1 LVSISLLQTVFI
13 LVVVVLE
20 YPTVRSP
27 WAATEV
33 AQRVIVQMPLVF
45 LAHHTQVA
53 AAVLVG
59 PLLAVVT
66 TLVVTVVPG

>member
-1 LVSISLLQTVFI
+1 VFI

-20 YPTVRSP
+20 YPTVRSL
-27 WAATEV
+27 WVATEV
-33 AQRVIVQMPLVF
+33 EQRVIVQMPLVF
-45 LAHHTQVA
+45 LAHHTQVVA
-53 AAVLVG
+53 VVLVG